1 MPELHRR
8 MCLPSSSFIN
18 PLPEN
23 IVPIALCTVYTIIRA
38 KKAVWFETK
47 RAEWCTFTN
56 MKEMYTEVYF
66 QLVETVVA
74 IKHQERVWRDGNE
87 DVVVDEGAAVGLKL
101 EY

>member
-1 MPELHRR
+1 
-8 MCLPSSSFIN
+8 
-18 PLPEN
+18 
-23 IVPIALCTVYTIIRA
+23 
-38 KKAVWFETK
+38 
-47 RAEWCTFTN
+47 